1 MLARTHHVAAAAHE
15 APITPTITLEVIDS
29 KAAAILL
36 QVHVTT
42 VQELAR
48 RGEIPCR
55 KVGKDYRFLRPA
67 ILAWLQGTTAQ
78 AVRRGR
84 QCGR

>member
-1 MLARTHHVAAAAHE
+1 MLATTHLVAAATQGAAA
-15 APITPTITLEVIDS
+15 APTVTLEVIDS
-29 KAAAILL
+29 KATAILL

-67 ILAWLQGTTAQ
+67 ILAWLQETTAQ
-78 AVRRGR
+78 AVTRGRRG
-84 QCGR
+84 GR